1 MQKFEQEARE
11 SAEKK
16 RVQAL
21 VDEIVADFEKR
32 RDARRAL
39 ESAWLLN
46 MRFLAGEQY
55 CNIAP
60 NGEVVDESPQ
70 FYWQARRVYNRIAP
84 IIDARLSKLT
94 NLRPSLKVKAF
105 SDEEGDVQS
114 AKLATSVLQ
123 YVQDTVDF
131 PRVVSRVM
139 LWAETCG
146 SAFYKIAWNE
156 NGGRQVSID
165 ELGQPVYEG
174 EVQVSALSAFEVFPD
189 RLDVESIDETFSI
202 IHAQVVSPSYVL
214 ERFGVGIQPQL
225 FENGGLGAYAVAAAD
240 GGLGVKKETEGVL
253 LLERYTRPSAEYP
266 QGRLEI
272 VAGNQLLLEGEL
284 PYLCGDRNER
294 SFPFVKQ
301 DCLRLPG
308 SFFGQSVIN
317 RLIPLQRAYNAVR
330 NRKHEFLN
338 RLSMGIVAVE
348 DGSID
353 CDELAEE
360 GLAPGKVIVYR
371 QGTQAPQILDVGGM
385 PAEFSKEEEWI
396 EKEFSYIS
404 GVSDL
409 SRSSTV
415 TNVTSASGL
424 QLLLAQ
430 DNSRLAVTMDSI
442 EQAMQT
448 VARQVLRLYR
458 QLAGNVR
465 LMSIVGESKRTQL
478 FYFNASEL
486 PTADIRFVGEV
497 AATPNEKRETL
508 LKLFESGLLTDE
520 NGNVSKAHRNQI
532 LDAFGFG
539 DVENARDISALHIG
553 KASAENL
560 LFSKREV
567 EVEEFDDHE
576 LHANEH
582 TRYLLSAVFDDG
594 EQTLVKD
601 RVLRHLR
608 MHRQAQ
614 RNVEKDGAKNATV
627 TDAVKVEEIVKEE
640 SYDAR

>member
-1 MQKFEQEARE
+1 MQKMEREARE
-11 SAEKK
+11 IAEKK
-16 RVQAL
+16 RVQNL
-21 VDEIVADFEKR
+21 VADVVADFEAR
-32 RDARRAL
+32 RDARKGL
-39 ESAWLLN
+39 EDGWLLN

-55 CNIAP
+55 CGIGA
-60 NGEVVDESPQ
+60 NGGIVLEDQ
-70 FYWQARRVYNRIAP
+70 KFYWQTRRVYNRIAP

-94 NLRPSLKVKAF
+94 NLRPSLKVRAF
-105 SDEEGDVQS
+105 SDEEGDLQS

-123 YVQDTVDF
+123 YVQDMVDF
-131 PRVVSRVM
+131 PRVVSRVT

-146 SAFYKIAWNE
+146 SAFYKVVWNE
-156 NGGRQVSID
+156 KGGRQVSID
-165 ELGQPVYEG
+165 ETGAPIYEG

-189 RLDVESIDETFSI
+189 RLDVETIDECFSI

-214 ERFGVGIQPQL
+214 ERFGVGVEPQV
-225 FENGGLGAYAVAAAD
+225 FENGGLAAYSVAAAD
-240 GGLGVKKETEGVL
+240 GGLGVKKEAVGVL
-253 LLERYTRPSAEYP
+253 LLERYSRPSAEYP
-266 QGRLEI
+266 KGRLEI
-272 VAGNQLLLEGEL
+272 VAGNQLVFEGDL
-284 PYLCGDRNER
+284 PYFCGDRNER

-301 DCLRLPG
+301 DCMRLPG
-308 SFFGQSVIN
+308 AFFGQSVIN

-371 QGTQAPQILDVGGM
+371 QGMSAPQILDVGGM
-385 PAEFSKEEEWI
+385 PAEFAAEEEWL

-430 DNSRLAVTMDSI
+430 DNSRLSVTLDSI
-442 EQAMQT
+442 EQAIQA
-448 VARQVLRLYR
+448 VARQALRLYR
-458 QLAGNVR
+458 QLAGNAR
-465 LMSIVGESKRTQL
+465 MMTIVGENKRTQL

-497 AATPNEKRETL
+497 TTTPNEKREML
-508 LKLFESGLLTDE
+508 LKLFEAGLLTDE
-520 NGNVSKAHRNQI
+520 KGKVSKSHRNQI

-539 DVENARDISALHIG
+539 DVENAKDISALHIA
-553 KASAENL
+553 KASEENL
-560 LFSKREV
+560 LFQKKDV

-576 LHANEH
+576 IHINEH
-582 TRYLLSAVFDDG
+582 TRYLLSAVF
-594 EQTLVKD
+594 EQNSNQETKGRAVQ
-601 RVLRHLR
+601 HLR
-608 MHRQAQ
+608 AHQTAKTAALQAEGLEGQ
-614 RNVEKDGAKNATV
+614 LNA
-627 TDAVKVEEIVKEE
+627 
-640 SYDAR
+640 